1 MVELTDVFI
10 IMFCGVD
17 EVFSFEVTFFVDWD
31 VLWKGI
37 DLEQTK
43 IYHLTAVVVA
53 VAGDTNPYQTEA
65 TSAEFFSCGFLQHTY
80 IFVAES
86 LVDEV
91 S

>member
-1 MVELTDVFI
+1 MEKSIGHNSKISKPFASGFEYTSGDNSGCHLNSYKVFI
-10 IMFCGVD
+10 MN
-17 EVFSFEVTFFVDWD
+17 
-31 VLWKGI
+31 
-37 DLEQTK
+37 
-43 IYHLTAVVVA
+43 VVV
-53 VAGDTNPYQTEA
+53 VIVVIVVVIVGDTNPYQTEA

>member
-1 MVELTDVFI
+1 MIHL
-10 IMFCGVD
+10 
-17 EVFSFEVTFFVDWD
+17 FEV
-31 VLWKGI
+31 
-37 DLEQTK
+37 
-43 IYHLTAVVVA
+43 YHEKVERSYKFITPVVV
-53 VAGDTNPYQTEA
+53 VGDTNPYQTEA

>member
-1 MVELTDVFI
+1 
-10 IMFCGVD
+10 
-17 EVFSFEVTFFVDWD
+17 
-31 VLWKGI
+31 
-37 DLEQTK
+37 LE
-43 IYHLTAVVVA
+43 YFH
-53 VAGDTNPYQTEA
+53 GDTNPYQTEA

>member
-1 MVELTDVFI
+1 MICL
-10 IMFCGVD
+10 
-17 EVFSFEVTFFVDWD
+17 FE
-31 VLWKGI
+31 
-37 DLEQTK
+37 
-43 IYHLTAVVVA
+43 IYHEIVERSYKFITPVVVVA
-53 VAGDTNPYQTEA
+53 VVVVGDTNPYQTEA